1 MKLPIRAVLLASLL
15 TLTVAAPVLAD
26 PPTTTH
32 VSSYE
37 CFTVDTLTFC
47 SATETDTRSKERKSG
62 ETTVKMDQWFMSTVV
77 DAAGNVVSSFEMT
90 NSEQDTVLVA
100 EGGPHYIDQNVRRA
114 DENTVDGVTTCT
126 RYRILIRNE
135 AERIND
141 VTTTPGPC

>member
-1 MKLPIRAVLLASLL
+1 MKLPIRAVLLATAL

-32 VSSYE
+32 VSTYD

-47 SATETDTRSKERKSG
+47 SWTETDTRSKEKKSG
-62 ETTVKMDQWFMSTVV
+62 ETSVKMDQWFMSTVV
-77 DAAGNVVSSFEMT
+77 DANGNLVSSFEMS

-100 EGGPHYIDQNVRRA
+100 EGGPHYIDQNVRRE
-114 DENTVDGVTTCT
+114 DESTVDGVTTCT

-135 AERIND
+135 TERINE
-141 VTTTPGPC
+141 VVTTPGPC